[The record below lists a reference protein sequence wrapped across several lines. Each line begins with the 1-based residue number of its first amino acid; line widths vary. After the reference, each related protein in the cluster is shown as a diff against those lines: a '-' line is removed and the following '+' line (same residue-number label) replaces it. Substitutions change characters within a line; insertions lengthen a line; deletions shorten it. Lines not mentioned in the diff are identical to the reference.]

1 MEPYRGRP
9 DGLCLRDDNDL
20 FMACGHC
27 FTEVHYTKK
36 PSDGEMSHLLVR
48 LFLFIGLHRENTLGR
63 DTLLVPMFDVIL
75 YQPEIPPNT
84 GNIIR
89 LCANTGARLHLVKPL
104 GFTLEDKQLLRAGLD
119 YHEFATITVHESWSE
134 CAERLKGCRLFA
146 VSTKGAQRYD
156 LVDYA
161 AGDAFVFGP
170 ESRGLPV
177 EILGETSGPGCIRVP
192 MVPGN
197 RSLNLSNAVAV
208 VIYEAWRQ
216 LEFESKTRSATTDG
230 R

>member
-1 MEPYRGRP
+1 MVKYVAS
-9 DGLCLRDDNDL
+9 L
-20 FMACGHC
+20 FVSPHSLTCIVEIYVA
-27 FTEVHYTKK
+27 V
-36 PSDGEMSHLLVR
+36 
-48 LFLFIGLHRENTLGR
+48 LHWT
-63 DTLLVPMFDVIL
+63 PMFDVIL

-89 LCANTGARLHLVKPL
+89 LCANTSARLHLVEPL
-104 GFTLEDKQLLRAGLD
+104 GFSLEDKQLVRAGLD
-119 YHEFATITVHESWSE
+119 YHEFATITVHESWAD
-134 CAERLKGCRLFA
+134 CAASVKGRRLFA
-146 VSTKGAQRYD
+146 VSTKGTQRYD
-156 LVDYA
+156 LIQYA
-161 AGDAFVFGP
+161 KGDAFLFGP
-170 ESRGLPV
+170 ESRGLPS
-177 EILGETSGPGCIRVP
+177 EILGSVAEQQRIRVP